1 MRMLIRLLELIKWL
15 PVRSYDPMHKHRRP
29 LGHFMHYRLVELGA
43 DIVIG
48 LQDQLHQ
55 ILTQK
60 LTDRE
65 LAEQV
70 MSLRYRALAF
80 SLRDRW
86 GRCPFDGNNPTQL
99 ANLIALPPRLVD
111 DAYRLIRTGN
121 RLEFLF
127 PPANADTDDTPTTS
141 QVEEDDETP
150 RVLDDPS
157 AASQD

>member
-99 ANLIALPPRLVD
+99 DNLIALPPRLHV
-111 DAYRLIRTGN
+111 RLPRPDGHVHSRTDLHAQPRRRRPETGRRGRCAQRQLCPGETQIRHVT
-121 RLEFLF
+121 RL
-127 PPANADTDDTPTTS
+127 
-141 QVEEDDETP
+141 
-150 RVLDDPS
+150 
-157 AASQD
+157 